1 MRQRGAFIPGLILI
15 VIGGWFLAANLGVRL
30 PDLSALWPIFP
41 LVGGLAAIFDYVRG
55 GRHDSGKIFV
65 GVAAVGVGVFF
76 FMFTLGRLTWSQM
89 GDYWPV
95 FVLIGSA
102 AFFAQW
108 LVDPSR
114 RGLLVPATITLIV
127 GLIFLPETRR
137 FLSPAVRD
145 QLIQFWPLALI
156 VLGLLVLVMNIR
168 RSSTP

>member
-1 MRQRGAFIPGLILI
+1 MRRRGSFIPGLILI
-15 VIGGWFLAANLGVRL
+15 LIGGWFLAANLGVRL

-41 LVGGLAAIFDYVRG
+41 LVGGLAAIFDYFRG

-76 FMFTLGRLTWSQM
+76 FMFTLGRLEWAQM
-89 GDYWPV
+89 SNYWPV

-114 RGLLVPATITLIV
+114 RGLLVPASIALVV

-137 FLSPAVRD
+137 FLSPVVRD
-145 QLIQFWPLALI
+145 QLIQLWPLALI
-156 VLGLLVLVMNIR
+156 VLGLLILVGNFRRTNI
-168 RSSTP
+168 